1 MIPISECLV
10 AIVGGGPAGLMAA
23 EVARASGARVEV
35 YDAMASVGRKFL
47 LAGKGGLNL
56 THSAS
61 LDVFLDCYGARSE
74 QLAAYLAA
82 FGPEDLR
89 AWALDFGF
97 PTVIGSSGRVFPAD
111 FKAAPLLR
119 AWLHRLRQSG
129 VQFHPRNRW
138 IGWTRDGQ
146 LAFATPDGSRTVDA
160 QATILALGGG
170 SWPKL
175 GSDGAWVALLRD
187 QGIAV
192 ETLRPTNC
200 GFDVGWGAYLRGRY
214 AGAPV
219 KPVIVSFRN
228 ASGGSEKRQG
238 EFVITVSGVEG
249 GIIYALSPLLREQIA
264 ANGYACI
271 HLDLAPGRGERQIRE
286 ALAQPRGSRSMSKHL
301 KRCAGI
307 DGIKNALLREVL
319 ADEVFSDA
327 ARLAAGVKSLALRLV
342 AARPLAEAISSAGG
356 VRFAALDAHLML
368 KMRPGTFCAGEMLDW
383 EAPTGGFLLT
393 GCFTTGRAAGNG
405 AVAWLRKTYNA
416 Y

>member
-1 MIPISECLV
+1 
-10 AIVGGGPAGLMAA
+10 MAA
-23 EVARASGARVEV
+23 EAASASGARVAV
-35 YDAMASVGRKFL
+35 YDAMPSVGRKFL

-61 LDVFLDCYGARSE
+61 LDTFLDCYGAHSE
-74 QLAAYLAA
+74 PFARLLGA
-82 FGPEDLR
+82 FGSEALR
-89 AWALDFGF
+89 AWALELGF
-97 PTVIGSSGRVFPAD
+97 PTVIGSSGRVFPSD
-111 FKAAPLLR
+111 FKAAPMLR

-129 VQFHPRNRW
+129 VRIHPRNRW
-138 IGWTRDGQ
+138 IGWTPDGQ
-146 LAFATPDGSRTVDA
+146 LAFATADGSRTVDA

-187 QGIAV
+187 QRIAV
-192 ETLRPTNC
+192 ETLRPANC
-200 GFDVGWGAYLRGRY
+200 GFDVGWSAYLRERY

-228 ASGGSEKRQG
+228 AMGVSEKRQG
-238 EFVITVSGVEG
+238 EFIITDSGVEG

-264 ANGYACI
+264 ANGSACI
-271 HLDLAPGRGERQIRE
+271 HLDLAPGRGEERIRE

-301 KRCAGI
+301 KRCAGFE
-307 DGIKNALLREVL
+307 GVKAALLRDVL
-319 ADEVFSDA
+319 DDEVFSDA
-327 ARLAAGVKSLALRLV
+327 ARLAAAVKSLPLRLV
-342 AARPLAEAISSAGG
+342 ATRPLAEAISSAGG
-356 VRFAALDAHLML
+356 VRFEGLDAHLML
-368 KMRPGTFCAGEMLDW
+368 KTRPGTFCAGEMLDW

-405 AVAWLRKTYNA
+405 AVVWLRKTYNA